1 MSGGQAG
8 ECGGCFLPGAQRES
22 VCDQYPKGEFCCV
35 VVLCASVES
44 TELEDIENKVSNI
57 RTLILSKKSEP
68 VTHR

>member
-1 MSGGQAG
+1 M
-8 ECGGCFLPGAQRES
+8 
-22 VCDQYPKGEFCCV
+22 

-68 VTHR
+68 VTHRLTLEPVTHR